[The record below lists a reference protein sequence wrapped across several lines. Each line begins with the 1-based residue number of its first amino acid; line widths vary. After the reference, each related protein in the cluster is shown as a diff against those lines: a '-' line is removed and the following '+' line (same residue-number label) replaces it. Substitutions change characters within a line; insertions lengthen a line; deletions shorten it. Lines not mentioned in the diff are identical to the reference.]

1 MTVVSTVSTG
11 GIDLDGDGLPDA
23 WERKYG
29 LNPAV
34 PEGELDA
41 DGDGFSNRDEYLA
54 GTDPVRDQSR
64 LFSTVEVVE
73 DSVTVRFQAEPGRS
87 YTLQRRDTL
96 GLGSWQNVQVVPAAV
111 SPRDL
116 RLTDSRSESAV
127 TRWYRISTP

>member
-1 MTVVSTVSTG
+1 VTVVSTVSTG

-54 GTDPVRDQSR
+54 GTDPVRDQN
-64 LFSTVEVVE
+64 
-73 DSVTVRFQAEPGRS
+73 G
-87 YTLQRRDTL
+87 
-96 GLGSWQNVQVVPAAV
+96 
-111 SPRDL
+111 
-116 RLTDSRSESAV
+116 
-127 TRWYRISTP
+127 